1 MNEKPSKTELI
12 IKRNKTQNN
21 KEKIDIKTDIT
32 LDNIDE
38 LDKS

>member
-1 MNEKPSKTELI
+1 MNEKPSKTELS

>member
-1 MNEKPSKTELI
+1 MNEKPSKTELT
-12 IKRNKTQNN
+12 IKRNKTDNK
-21 KEKIDIKTDIT
+21 KEKIDYKTDIT

>member
-1 MNEKPSKTELI
+1 MNEKPSKTELC

-32 LDNIDE
+32 LYNIDE